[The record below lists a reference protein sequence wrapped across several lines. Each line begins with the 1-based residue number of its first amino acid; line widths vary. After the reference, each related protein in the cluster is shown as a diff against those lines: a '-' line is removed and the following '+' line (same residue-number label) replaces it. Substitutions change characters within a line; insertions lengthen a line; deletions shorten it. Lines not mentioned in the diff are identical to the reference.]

1 MERLLTHARS
11 TKSRSSSTS
20 GVESTSGSS
29 LGNKEQDVPQTEM
42 KDNYRCVV
50 MGAAG
55 VGKTCIINRF
65 LHENFISEYKAT
77 VEELHRGEYE
87 INGVSLT
94 LDILDTSGAFPFP
107 AMRKLSIRTG
117 DAFVLVY
124 SIDDEA
130 SFEEVR
136 NIREQIIEEKGS
148 ESVPIVVVG
157 NKIDKENIDTTST
170 GSSTSNSDN
179 LIRPVEKE
187 TAESTANLDWGSGY
201 VEASAKDDTNIV
213 GIFKELLAQA
223 KVQYALSPAVRRRR
237 QSAPSPSRKD
247 GKSKKRNSCTM
258 S

>member
-20 GVESTSGSS
+20 GEDSTSSS
-29 LGNKEQDVPQTEM
+29 SMGNKDQNAPQAEM
-42 KDNYRCVV
+42 KDHYRLVV

-55 VGKTCIINRF
+55 VGKTCIVNRF
-65 LHENFISEYKAT
+65 LYENFISEYKAT

-87 INGVSLT
+87 VNGVSLT

-130 SFEEVR
+130 SFDEVR

-148 ESVPIVVVG
+148 ETVPIVVVG

-237 QSAPSPSRKD
+237 RSAPSPSRKD

>member
-1 MERLLTHARS
+1 MNRFLTHAKS
-11 TKSRSSSTS
+11 TKTRSSSIS
-20 GVESTSGSS
+20 GVEYKTCSS
-29 LGNKEQDVPQTEM
+29 PVNKEQKTLQTLT
-42 KDNYRCVV
+42 KDHYRMVV

-87 INGVSLT
+87 IDGVSLT

-157 NKIDKENIDTTST
+157 NKIDKENIDTAST
-170 GSSTSNSDN
+170 GSSTSNHEH
-179 LIRPVEKE
+179 LIRPVVKE
-187 TAESTANLDWGSGY
+187 TAESTANLDWDSGY

-237 QSAPSPSRKD
+237 RSAETPSSKS
-247 GKSKKRNSCTM
+247 GKYMKRNNCTM